1 MADLFDLELELHDG
15 GGPSR
20 SSDAPDITR
29 FHPRHQMH
37 MHHHVHQDDS
47 DDEDDE
53 VIEVDNDMVSG
64 KTLINI
70 LNLLELY
77 TFLNSELSYLII
89 YVKDKLDIYKIYFQ

>member
-20 SSDAPDITR
+20 STDAPDITR
-29 FHPRHQMH
+29 IHPRHQLH

-53 VIEVDNDMVSG
+53 VIEVDNDMVR
-64 KTLINI
+64 LIKI
-70 LNLLELY
+70 TFSCIGYTVLKRSKYMKNLIFLEH
-77 TFLNSELSYLII
+77 
-89 YVKDKLDIYKIYFQ
+89 

>member
-1 MADLFDLELELHDG
+1 MADLFDLELELQDG

-20 SSDAPDITR
+20 STEAQDIAR

-53 VIEVDNDMVSG
+53 VIEVDNDMVS
-64 KTLINI
+64 KRIW
-70 LNLLELY
+70 
-77 TFLNSELSYLII
+77 
-89 YVKDKLDIYKIYFQ
+89 K